1 MLNVDT
7 LNPSCSFL
15 LSGIRDK
22 QTGTCLGKWTTLYDN
37 SENAFYLVPRG
48 KGAVKD
54 RSADFGALAPS
65 LRHPDTPKGSTFFMS
80 SLRATW
86 QDWNDFFFSVWD
98 QVLLGVMILLFT
110 KMSQGKKLLIKP
122 FLPFTSECDDRLLGC
137 MRGSLWEWQL
147 SNNSILNTSLFY
159 GLRLETTSLHCRFY

>member
-86 QDWNDFFFSVWD
+86 QDWNDFFFFCLGSGFAWCYDLIIHQNVTRQKTIDKTISPFYLRVWWSA
-98 QVLLGVMILLFT
+98 VRMHERKFVGMAI
-110 KMSQGKKLLIKP
+110 I
-122 FLPFTSECDDRLLGC
+122 
-137 MRGSLWEWQL
+137 
-147 SNNSILNTSLFY
+147 
-159 GLRLETTSLHCRFY
+159 